1 MYYNQAQYPEAIT
14 HYGKAV
20 TLFEKIRK
28 TATGDARR
36 DYLAQFIAAYQY
48 LTSCYVRTDDF
59 SKAFEAIELSRA
71 KLLAERLAGSDEVNI
86 PSLGDLQNALPK
98 DTAVL
103 VYANTNRKNMVQV
116 IITKKHVTALERSI
130 NDFVQEVKNGSESE
144 TAEGAVTSKR
154 GLTVGTEEQQEPVTT
169 EGKKTMTFATIIQ
182 DYRRRLQNPTI
193 KWQRV
198 KKGSGRR
205 QDGTNTRIVEQVVI

>member
-1 MYYNQAQYPEAIT
+1 M
-14 HYGKAV
+14 
-20 TLFEKIRK
+20 
-28 TATGDARR
+28 
-36 DYLAQFIAAYQY
+36 
-48 LTSCYVRTDDF
+48 RTDDF

-71 KLLAERLAGSDEVNI
+71 KLLAERLTGSDEVNI

-144 TAEGAVTSKR
+144 TAEGAVTSKW
-154 GLTVGTEEQQEPVTT
+154 GLAVGTEEQQEPVTT

-193 KWQRV
+193 
-198 KKGSGRR
+198 SGRGLKNVR
-205 QDGTNTRIVEQVVI
+205 EEGRTGQTQESLSRLLYDFLLSEAQEHFTGKTQSPGDQSPVSKPKQAKASSKPMGRSLQRP